1 MQKKIAI
8 TGGIGSGKSLAASYI
23 AEMGYPTFS
32 CDKINR
38 ELLSDSE
45 YVKKIEA
52 SFPACVIDGK
62 INKSALK
69 NVVFNNKA
77 SLQMLNEIA
86 HPIIM
91 KRLHL
96 AMEQCDDTLVFAE
109 VPLLFEGGFE
119 NDFDE
124 VIVITRSLAKRIE
137 SVKNRDKLSEQEI
150 RERISQQ
157 FDYTHLDER
166 IKNIKAYVVQNEGDE
181 LTLKNQICSIVET
194 LK

>member
-1 MQKKIAI
+1 MQKRIAI
-8 TGGIGSGKSLAASYI
+8 TGGIGSGKSLATSYI

-69 NVVFNNKA
+69 NIVFNNKA
-77 SLQMLNEIA
+77 SLQKLNEIA

-109 VPLLFEGGFE
+109 VPLLFEEGFE